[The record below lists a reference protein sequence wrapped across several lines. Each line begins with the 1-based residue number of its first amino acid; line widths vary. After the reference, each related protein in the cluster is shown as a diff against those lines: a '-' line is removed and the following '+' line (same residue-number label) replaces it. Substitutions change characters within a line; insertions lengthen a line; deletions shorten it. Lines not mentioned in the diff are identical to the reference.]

1 MARSDPTL
9 TSPSVLLIVVVV
21 VLSLLAP
28 SCHGQ
33 DILGSYARCRN
44 EFDIEASVFDALRS
58 GDFSV
63 RNPFVECFGECLVK
77 RAGFMNDDYTFNRD
91 TITRFTSRFVS
102 RENSAVV
109 YDRCTADVTP
119 TVCATAF
126 EVYQCIYEHIYAK
139 WSTRK

>member
-9 TSPSVLLIVVVV
+9 SSPSVLLIVVVV

-28 SCHGQ
+28 SC
-33 DILGSYARCRN
+33 Y
-44 EFDIEASVFDALRS
+44 DIEASVFDALRS